1 MPLAIP
7 GRTKDAVVV
16 VAADSDWR
24 SGVESF
30 LRDQGAD
37 DDRARYHLNV
47 LDQRAAGRMSWV
59 SQFADRTLSNGRP
72 MPASRA
78 YAESLVREGT
88 LPLYD
93 AGGWLFSVDLH
104 NPGNEAGVA
113 WYDEQVLEL
122 AIVADVGAFRGGS
135 YTAGGADAAMADRA
149 VHGAKLG
156 ELVAALSEATEALY
170 AYADIESTGAR
181 VTEAS
186 KSSSVV
192 HPGPDT
198 LTPPDFLW
206 SITVWGPGL
215 LDDDLAS
222 RLDRVQLEPAHLSR
236 VDPHIR
242 PHIRLEQRKLAYGGR
257 MLQYRYLFGSELRN
271 ERVHI
276 DTPLAEQLGLRST
289 NLQFRA

>member
-16 VAADSDWR
+16 VAAGSEWR
-24 SGVESF
+24 SGVEAF
-30 LRDQGAD
+30 LRGVGAD

-78 YAESLVREGT
+78 YAESLVKEGT

-93 AGGWLFSVDLH
+93 ADGWFFSVDLH
-104 NPGNEAGVA
+104 NPGNEAGVP
-113 WYDEQVLEL
+113 WYDEEVVEL

-149 VHGAKLG
+149 VHGARLG
-156 ELVAALSEATEALY
+156 ELVAALAQSTEALF
-170 AYADIESTGAR
+170 AYADIDSTGTR

-186 KSSSVV
+186 KPSSVV

-236 VDPHIR
+236 VDPHVR
-242 PHIRLEQRKLAYGGR
+242 PHIRLEQRKLEYGGR
-257 MLQYRYLFGSELRN
+257 MLQYRFLFGSELRN

-289 NLQFRA
+289 NLQSRA

>member
-24 SGVESF
+24 AGVEAF

-78 YAESLVREGT
+78 YAESLVKEGT

-93 AGGWLFSVDLH
+93 ADGWLFSVDLH

-113 WYDEQVLEL
+113 WYDEQVVEL
-122 AIVADVGAFRGGS
+122 AIVADVGAFRGGA

-149 VHGAKLG
+149 VHGARLG
-156 ELVAALSEATEALY
+156 ELVARLSERTQALF
-170 AYADIESTGAR
+170 AYADVDSTGGR
-181 VTEAS
+181 VTAAS
-186 KSSSVV
+186 KPSSVV

-198 LTPPDFLW
+198 LQPPDFLW

-215 LDDDLAS
+215 LDDDFAS

-236 VDPHIR
+236 VDPHVR
-242 PHIRLEQRKLAYGGR
+242 PHIRLEQRRLEYGGR
-257 MLQYRYLFGSELRN
+257 MLQYRFLFGSELRN

-289 NLQFRA
+289 NLQFRG

>member
-24 SGVESF
+24 SGVETF
-30 LRDQGAD
+30 LRGVGAD

-78 YAESLVREGT
+78 YAESLVKEGT

-93 AGGWLFSVDLH
+93 ADGWFFSVDLH
-104 NPGNEAGVA
+104 NPGNEAAVP
-113 WYDEQVLEL
+113 WYDEEVVEL

-135 YTAGGADAAMADRA
+135 YDAGGAEAAMAERA
-149 VHGAKLG
+149 VHGARLG
-156 ELVAALSEATEALY
+156 ELVAALAESTEALF
-170 AYADIESTGAR
+170 AYADVDSTGGR
-181 VTEAS
+181 VTSAS
-186 KSSSVV
+186 RPSSVA
-192 HPGPDT
+192 HPAPDT

-215 LDDDLAS
+215 LDDDLTS
-222 RLDRVQLEPAHLSR
+222 RLDRVQLEAAPLSR
-236 VDPHIR
+236 VAPHVR
-242 PHIRLEQRKLAYGGR
+242 PHVHVEQRKLEYGGR
-257 MLQYRYLFGSELRN
+257 MLQYRFLFGSELRN